1 MAGPVNF
8 NVGMTKDRDPKN
20 KEAMD
25 PAARE
30 RLYNETEKILQQ
42 YK

>member
-1 MAGPVNF
+1 MPGPVNF
-8 NVGMTKDRDPKN
+8 NVGMTKDRNPKN

-25 PAARE
+25 ASARK
-30 RLYNETEKILQQ
+30 RLYNETEKILQP